1 MGGLCCASKSAD
13 DVVMTSRNSDGFA
26 RTPRPA
32 ADSID
37 ATVTNLAPADGK
49 VELHMIS
56 PREMRDEHGI
66 HSPENSAP
74 SISDSRGSVAKRGS
88 YLETLEWVQDVLDDG
103 QMETKAQMGAY
114 AKKVSS
120 EL

>member
-1 MGGLCCASKSAD
+1 MGGCCGSKSAD
-13 DVVMTSRNSDGFA
+13 DVVVTGRNSDGFA
-26 RTPRPA
+26 RTPRPG

-103 QMETKAQMGAY
+103 QMEQKAAVGQY

>member
-1 MGGLCCASKSAD
+1 M
-13 DVVMTSRNSDGFA
+13 
-26 RTPRPA
+26 
-32 ADSID
+32 
-37 ATVTNLAPADGK
+37 
-49 VELHMIS
+49 
-56 PREMRDEHGI
+56 
-66 HSPENSAP
+66 
-74 SISDSRGSVAKRGS
+74 AKRES

>member
-1 MGGLCCASKSAD
+1 MRL
-13 DVVMTSRNSDGFA
+13 A
-26 RTPRPA
+26 RQ
-32 ADSID
+32 
-37 ATVTNLAPADGK
+37 
-49 VELHMIS
+49 
-56 PREMRDEHGI
+56 
-66 HSPENSAP
+66 
-74 SISDSRGSVAKRGS
+74 RGQTRGS

>member
-1 MGGLCCASKSAD
+1 MGGCCGSKSAD
-13 DVVMTSRNSDGFA
+13 DVVITSRNSDGFA

-49 VELHMIS
+49 INLHIIS

-74 SISDSRGSVAKRGS
+74 SISDSRGSVTKRGS